1 VNFWMAAL
9 VAAAGIVVFLAWANR
24 QTAKAHARFTAKDV
38 DDALSELLAPD
49 ARDHDIWDLF
59 LAWPIDDP
67 DLESIRQECLKI
79 CRECPPVPGK
89 DMKEDGERRVE
100 SHDYDVK
107 EIVRALK
114 QAEASGGRKLVRLP
128 PRRSGKRPAKGKTR

>member
-1 VNFWMAAL
+1 VNFWL
-9 VAAAGIVVFLAWANR
+9 VALAAAAVIVTFFAWANR

-49 ARDHDIWDLF
+49 AQTHDTWDLF

-67 DLESIRQECLKI
+67 YLESIRQECLRI

-89 DMKEDGERRVE
+89 DINEEGERRVA
-100 SHDYDVK
+100 
-107 EIVRALK
+107 ALLM
-114 QAEASGGRKLVRLP
+114 ELRRRTDMSGGAADA
-128 PRRSGKRPAKGKTR
+128 PRVSH